1 MMMVK
6 REARQGQRLARH
18 SPLTG
23 NSAICDCGCKVQN
36 ENWLKVSTFF
46 LVRCFDPESRIF
58 QQQFKIAEP
67 QPQSRVRVRV
77 QVRVWVNKQKFRDN
91 LVIAPSI
98 HDSRETDEEIGCS
111 VQLRRKFQER
121 FVVV

>member
-23 NSAICDCGCKVQN
+23 NSAIRDCGCKVQN

-46 LVRCFDPESRIF
+46 WFVASTLNHEFFNNNSRLQSHSHSHGSESES
-58 QQQFKIAEP
+58 KSE
-67 QPQSRVRVRV
+67 S
-77 QVRVWVNKQKFRDN
+77 
-91 LVIAPSI
+91 
-98 HDSRETDEEIGCS
+98 G
-111 VQLRRKFQER
+111 
-121 FVVV
+121 